1 LVSESAN
8 ILIKLTEK
16 LGILIFSEG
25 IVYETVSQLFET
37 LIDFVIGPNVENQ
50 RLLGGWKKF
59 CKAVNFYLEQ
69 NLGIYQPK
77 TPE

>member
-59 CKAVNFYLEQ
+59 
-69 NLGIYQPK
+69 
-77 TPE
+77 